1 MNSLE
6 LLYDLQCTRQFI
18 NVSAKNPCL
27 SIRVRRTGRRSRDLE
42 GTNANGRQI
51 ARGRI
56 GGEGGSTYP
65 EVACMSTSGQEG
77 LLRQNIKGGRSP
89 EPVLLRKEP
98 TLRGDV
104 LPDALPAAGCTV
116 RPGAEVHSRVRLRA
130 DNDLPWELVAAP
142 GGGTT

>member
-1 MNSLE
+1 ML
-6 LLYDLQCTRQFI
+6 
-18 NVSAKNPCL
+18 
-27 SIRVRRTGRRSRDLE
+27 GRCSRDL
-42 GTNANGRQI
+42 GDTNANRRQI

-56 GGEGGSTYP
+56 GRGGSTYP

-130 DNDLPWELVAAP
+130 DNDRPWELVAAP